1 MGCRLQVFWVEIFL
15 EFLHRGF
22 RFLGFLCCSRWRVL
36 GRLFLGRE
44 IPVRGLPMI
53 LFWFGE
59 RLCLQV
65 GIFWFSYIGDADKI

>member
-1 MGCRLQVFWVEIFL
+1 
-15 EFLHRGF
+15 
-22 RFLGFLCCSRWRVL
+22 
-36 GRLFLGRE
+36 
-44 IPVRGLPMI
+44 VRGLPMI